1 MQAAGLQQL
10 RRGEQRPPGVYRL
23 RPLPPPQRPRRRSAA
38 RLQDH
43 LLQLLQGGGGG
54 AGRRDRG
61 LHQHPLVYRPL
72 APPRGLLLR
81 GQDHRRVQA
90 RSDTQP
96 PASAT
101 RAVSEGE

>member
-10 RRGEQRPPGVYRL
+10 RRREQRPPGVHRL

-43 LLQLLQGGGGG
+43 LQLLQGGGGG
-54 AGRRDRG
+54 AGRRDRR

-72 APPRGLLLR
+72 ARPRGLLLR

-90 RSDTQP
+90 GTVTQP
-96 PASAT
+96 AAATT
-101 RAVSEGE
+101 RAVTEGE